1 MMQTSKET
9 DGRERLIEAAT
20 SLFFEKGYVW
30 VGIREIAAQAGCSL
44 SLIKHHFGSKEGLL
58 EHVIM
63 ADVSAMGA
71 ELAGVAME
79 DSDPRERIERLVD
92 SMVDVFERHRAG
104 LQIVLRELTQK
115 DSPFAERL
123 IPLIRQIVTQVVRML
138 EALRERDRLRTVD
151 PEMAAVLLFAMLQFY
166 AATYPSSA
174 VLLGEPSGE
183 LASSLKE
190 TISTIFLHGVLTDGP
205 DVGAV
210 HGRT

>member
-1 MMQTSKET
+1 MVQTPKET

-20 SLFFEKGYVW
+20 SLFYEKGYVS
-30 VGIREIAAQAGCSL
+30 VGIREIAARAGCSL

-63 ADVSAMGA
+63 ADVSAIGA
-71 ELAGVAME
+71 ELAGAARE

-123 IPLIRQIVTQVVRML
+123 LPLIRQIVMQVVRML
-138 EALRERDRLRTVD
+138 EELRERGRSRSVD
-151 PEMAAVLLFAMLQFY
+151 PQTAAVLLFAMLQYY
-166 AATYPSSA
+166 AATYPGSA
-174 VLLGEPSGE
+174 ALLGEPSGD

-205 DVGAV
+205 DTGSV
-210 HGRT
+210 HERT